1 MTKQEVKEEF
11 KQREGDPIV
20 KARIRRVQLEM
31 AQRRMMAEVPT
42 ADVVVTNPTQ
52 LAVALRFDTE
62 KMDAP
67 QVVAKGA
74 GHVAARIREIAET
87 HGVPVLEQKPLAQAL
102 FKSVELGEIIPMTL
116 YRAVAEVLAYVY
128 RLKGRQRV

>member
-1 MTKQEVKEEF
+1 
-11 KQREGDPIV
+11 
-20 KARIRRVQLEM
+20 
-31 AQRRMMAEVPT
+31 
-42 ADVVVTNPTQ
+42 
-52 LAVALRFDTE
+52 VALKFDTE

-74 GHVAARIREIAET
+74 GYVAARIREIAEAS
-87 HGVPVLEQKPLAQAL
+87 GVPVLEQKPLAQAL

-128 RLKGRQRV
+128 RLKGRQRVQ